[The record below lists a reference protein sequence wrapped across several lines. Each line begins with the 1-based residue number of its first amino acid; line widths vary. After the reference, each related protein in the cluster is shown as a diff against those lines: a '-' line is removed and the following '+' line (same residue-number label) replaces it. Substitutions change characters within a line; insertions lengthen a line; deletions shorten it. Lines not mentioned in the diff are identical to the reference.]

1 MTNPSAP
8 PARAAPTP
16 DLCNALALRK
26 ASRHLTQFYDRHLA
40 ASGIT
45 VTQFSILSRLRLH
58 GPRTINE
65 LAADLATDRTTMGR
79 NLRPLERDGLVAI
92 QADGKDARCR
102 AISITP
108 AGIERA
114 RAARDGWKAAQ
125 AEFEARY
132 GVDPARA
139 LRETLAGLVALD
151 LPNPAP

>member
-1 MTNPSAP
+1 MSHPAATPSTTA
-8 PARAAPTP
+8 P

-40 ASGIT
+40 GSGIT
-45 VTQFSILSRLRLH
+45 VNQFSILSRLRIY

-92 QADGKDARCR
+92 GADHRDARRR
-102 AISITP
+102 AISVTP

-125 AEFEARY
+125 AAFETRY
-132 GVDPARA
+132 GADHARA

-151 LPNPAP
+151 LPHPAP

>member
-1 MTNPSAP
+1 MSSSVPNTPVP
-8 PARAAPTP
+8 PTP

-40 ASGIT
+40 GSGIT
-45 VTQFSILSRLRLH
+45 VTQFSILSRLRIH

-102 AISITP
+102 AISVTP
-108 AGIERA
+108 AGLERA

-125 AEFEARY
+125 AAFEARY
-132 GVDPARA
+132 GAEPARA
-139 LRETLAGLVALD
+139 LRATLAGLVALD
-151 LPNPAP
+151 LPHPAP

>member
-1 MTNPSAP
+1 MPRPVPIP
-8 PARAAPTP
+8 PAPSTP

-40 ASGIT
+40 GSGIT
-45 VTQFSILSRLRLH
+45 VTQFSILSRLRIH

-92 QADGKDARCR
+92 QADGRDARRR
-102 AISITP
+102 AISVTP
-108 AGIERA
+108 AGLERA
-114 RAARDGWKAAQ
+114 RIARDGWKAAQ
-125 AEFEARY
+125 AAFETRY
-132 GVDPARA
+132 GADHARA

-151 LPNPAP
+151 LPHPAP